1 MTQFESYRIIDVKT
15 LCESILGQ
23 VKVWYATAD
32 LSGMKYT
39 RVFDMEDYD
48 DKLLYNKL
56 CDEERARFL
65 MEEFK
70 NEINN

>member
-1 MTQFESYRIIDVKT
+1 
-15 LCESILGQ
+15 
-23 VKVWYATAD
+23 
-32 LSGMKYT
+32 MKYT
-39 RVFDMEDYD
+39 RVFNMEDYD

-56 CDEERARFL
+56 CDEERAKFL

>member
-1 MTQFESYRIIDVKT
+1 MTQFELYRIIDVKT

-23 VKVWYATAD
+23 VKAWYATAD

-39 RVFDMEDYD
+39 RVFDMWDDD

-56 CDEERARFL
+56 CDEERAKFL
-65 MEEFK
+65 MKEFES
-70 NEINN
+70 EIGN

>member
-23 VKVWYATAD
+23 VKGWYETAD

-48 DKLLYNKL
+48 DKLLYDKL
-56 CDEERARFL
+56 CDEERTNFL
-65 MEEFK
+65 MKEFK
-70 NEINN
+70 REISN

>member
-23 VKVWYATAD
+23 VNAWYATAD

-39 RVFDMEDYD
+39 RVFDMENYD
-48 DKLLYNKL
+48 DKLLYDKL
-56 CDEERARFL
+56 CDEERTKYL

-70 NEINN
+70 NEINA

>member
-1 MTQFESYRIIDVKT
+1 MDAGV
-15 LCESILGQ
+15 GQ

-70 NEINN
+70 NEIDN